1 MRYQY
6 HIVRGIQSSCMVLS
20 LITFL
25 VTTVIAL
32 ASVPFASGARVG
44 RVLPWTAGV
53 LLGVSLFWILPEIA
67 EGRGWTVT
75 LALVVPLVLVL
86 ALIDRYAYP
95 ICPFCL
101 GHLHAQRTCHSHR
114 FGRRVVA
121 IGWPLLIIG
130 CVHCFLDGWA
140 IGLAR
145 AGVAATNAASAISY
159 GVIVHKLPESV
170 AIGIVAARLTSTRL
184 RAMAMLGLI
193 QVSMLAGG
201 IFSFVSEY
209 RDIASLELFSI
220 PACACLILFGFL
232 ALEDEWRLKGRR
244 KAIIAAV
251 PGVLGCG
258 LMTLAMR
265 VFAR

>member
-1 MRYQY
+1 
-6 HIVRGIQSSCMVLS
+6 
-20 LITFL
+20 
-25 VTTVIAL
+25 
-32 ASVPFASGARVG
+32 
-44 RVLPWTAGV
+44 V

-67 EGRGWTVT
+67 EDRGWTVT
-75 LALVVPLVLVL
+75 LGLVVPMVLVL

-101 GHLHAQRTCHSHR
+101 GNLHAHQTCHSHP
-114 FGRRVVA
+114 FTRRAVA
-121 IGWPLLIIG
+121 IGWPLLIVG

-145 AGVAATNAASAISY
+145 VGAMATNAAAAISY

-184 RAMAMLGLI
+184 RAMAMVGLI
-193 QVSMLAGG
+193 QLSMLAGG
-201 IFSFVSEY
+201 VFSFVSAY
-209 RDIASLELFSI
+209 RDISSLELFST

-232 ALEDEWRLKGRR
+232 ALEDEWRLNGVRR
-244 KAIIAAV
+244 AILAAV

-258 LMTLAMR
+258 LMTLATR

>member
-1 MRYQY
+1 
-6 HIVRGIQSSCMVLS
+6 MVLS
-20 LITFL
+20 LITL
-25 VTTVIAL
+25 LGTTVIAL
-32 ASVPFASGARVG
+32 VSMRFASAARVG

-53 LLGVSLFWILPEIA
+53 LLGVSVFWILPEIA
-67 EGRGWTVT
+67 EDRGWTVT

-86 ALIDRYAYP
+86 ALINRYAYP

-101 GHLHAQRTCHSHR
+101 ENLHAQLTCHSHPAA
-114 FGRRVVA
+114 RRVVA
-121 IGWPLLIIG
+121 IGWPLLLVG

-145 AGVAATNAASAISY
+145 VGAAATSATAAISY

-184 RAMAMLGLI
+184 RAMAMVGLI
-193 QVSMLAGG
+193 QLSMLAGG
-201 IFSFVSEY
+201 VFSFVSAY

-220 PACACLILFGFL
+220 PACACLLLFGFV
-232 ALEDEWRLKGRR
+232 ALEDERRLNGTRR
-244 KAIIAAV
+244 AILAAV

-258 LMTLAMR
+258 LMTQAMR

>member
-1 MRYQY
+1 
-6 HIVRGIQSSCMVLS
+6 MVLS
-20 LITFL
+20 LITFV
-25 VTTVIAL
+25 VTTTIAL
-32 ASVPFASGARVG
+32 ASVRFASGARVQ

-53 LLGVSLFWILPEIA
+53 LLGVSVFWILPEIA
-67 EGRGWTVT
+67 EDRGWTVT
-75 LALVVPLVLVL
+75 LGLVMPMVLVL

-101 GHLHAQRTCHSHR
+101 GNLHAQQTCHSHP
-114 FGRRVVA
+114 FTRRAVA
-121 IGWPLLIIG
+121 IGWPLLIVG

-145 AGVAATNAASAISY
+145 GGAAATSAAAAISY

-184 RAMAMLGLI
+184 HAMAMVGLI
-193 QVSMLAGG
+193 QLSMLAGG
-201 IFSFVSEY
+201 VFSFLSAY
-209 RDIASLELFSI
+209 RDIASLELFST

-232 ALEDEWRLKGRR
+232 ALEDEWRLNGRR

-258 LMTLAMR
+258 LMTLATR

>member
-1 MRYQY
+1 
-6 HIVRGIQSSCMVLS
+6 MVLS
-20 LITFL
+20 LITFVL
-25 VTTVIAL
+25 TTVIAM
-32 ASVPFASGARVG
+32 ASVRLASGARV
-44 RVLPWTAGV
+44 RYVLPWTAGV
-53 LLGVSLFWILPEIA
+53 LLGVSVFWILPEIA
-67 EGRGWTVT
+67 EDRGWAVT

-86 ALIDRYAYP
+86 SLIDRYVYP

-101 GHLHAQRTCHSHR
+101 GNLRAQQTCHSHA
-114 FGRRVVA
+114 FTRRSVT

-145 AGVAATNAASAISY
+145 VGAASSAAAAISY

-170 AIGIVAARLTSTRL
+170 AIGIVGARLTSTRL
-184 RAMAMLGLI
+184 RAMAMVGLI
-193 QVSMLAGG
+193 QFSMLAGG
-201 IFSFVSEY
+201 ILSFVSEY

-232 ALEDEWRLKGRR
+232 SLEDEWRLNGTRR
-244 KAIIAAV
+244 ALLAAV
-251 PGVLGCG
+251 PGVLGGG
-258 LMTLAMR
+258 LMTLATR

>member
-1 MRYQY
+1 
-6 HIVRGIQSSCMVLS
+6 MVLS
-20 LITFL
+20 LITFT

-32 ASVPFASGARVG
+32 VSVRFASGARV
-44 RVLPWTAGV
+44 RYVLPWTAGV
-53 LLGVSLFWILPEIA
+53 LLGVSVFWILPEIA
-67 EGRGWTVT
+67 EDRGWTVT

-86 ALIDRYAYP
+86 ALIDRYVYP

-101 GHLHAQRTCHSHR
+101 GNLHAQEQTCHSHA
-114 FGRRVVA
+114 FTRRAVA
-121 IGWPLLIIG
+121 IGWPLLIVG

-145 AGVAATNAASAISY
+145 VGAAASSAAAAISY

-184 RAMAMLGLI
+184 HAMAMVGLI
-193 QVSMLAGG
+193 QLSMLAGG
-201 IFSFVSEY
+201 VFSFVSAY

-220 PACACLILFGFL
+220 PACAFLILFGFL
-232 ALEDEWRLKGRR
+232 ALEDEWRLNGIRR
-244 KAIIAAV
+244 AILAAV
-251 PGVLGCG
+251 PGVVGCG
-258 LMTLAMR
+258 LMTLATK

>member
-1 MRYQY
+1 
-6 HIVRGIQSSCMVLS
+6 MVLS
-20 LITFL
+20 LITFV
-25 VTTVIAL
+25 VTTAIAI
-32 ASVPFASGARVG
+32 ASVRFASGARVR

-53 LLGVSLFWILPEIA
+53 LLGVSVFWILPEIA
-67 EGRGWTVT
+67 ENRGWAIT
-75 LALVVPLVLVL
+75 LGLVVPMVLGL

-101 GHLHAQRTCHSHR
+101 GNLHAQQTCHSHP
-114 FGRRVVA
+114 FTRRAVA
-121 IGWPLLIIG
+121 IGWPLLIVG

-140 IGLAR
+140 IGLTR
-145 AGVAATNAASAISY
+145 PGAANIATDALSF

-184 RAMAMLGLI
+184 RAMAMVGLI
-193 QVSMLAGG
+193 QLSMLAGG
-201 IFSFVSEY
+201 VFSFVSEY
-209 RDIASLELFSI
+209 RDIAFLELFSI

-232 ALEDEWRLKGRR
+232 ALEDEWRLNGIRR
-244 KAIIAAV
+244 AILTAV

-258 LMTLAMR
+258 LMTLATR